1 MVATERHHQDGARND
16 IYMGV
21 YVRRVFLEGGV
32 NQRDTDDAYAPL
44 QSMHETLVR
53 LSCTTIPN
61 LRGKHPPHCLLRQ
74 I

>member
-1 MVATERHHQDGARND
+1 MIS
-16 IYMGV
+16 IYGGV
-21 YVRRVFLEGGV
+21 YVRRAGFLGGGGGGGGG